1 MVTTAFVAGLCG
13 AIVGLVVAKL
23 YVVKYQED
31 GRTEAYEEGWSN
43 GYDIG
48 LQANRPKRTRTRKAD
63 V

>member
-23 YVVKYQED
+23 YVAKHRDD
-31 GRTEAYEEGWSN
+31 GRQDAYESGWN
-43 GYDIG
+43 DGYDIG

-63 V
+63 A